1 MPSGVISARLSIRS
15 IPQPA
20 IIQLRTMLVLT
31 GGDTHAAADIIC
43 YMNGYNDHRRSK
55 YFVPSEWT
63 GYEYVGV
70 RRSIN
75 RSTLGADGT

>member
-1 MPSGVISARLSIRS
+1 
-15 IPQPA
+15 
-20 IIQLRTMLVLT
+20 
-31 GGDTHAAADIIC
+31 
-43 YMNGYNDHRRSK
+43 MNGYNDPRRSK

-75 RSTLGADGT
+75 RSTLGADAHKYSGVNVGQSDPIMWMNAG